1 MILDESLIKKNKS
14 TLSVKLEDLTINIS
28 QSSVVNNI
36 VTIDTISYNQS
47 RTLSSFTDIFIQDE
61 PVYSLPVRS

>member
-1 MILDESLIKKNKS
+1 MILDESLLKKNKS

-28 QSSVVNNI
+28 QSSVVKNI

-61 PVYSLPVRS
+61 PIYSLPVRS